1 MNIKQNIVRIKTSNQ
16 IGSGIIYPC
25 ESEIKE
31 FDITKYIVFTNRHII
46 NDLETVKNKD
56 LNKVLDI
63 DIYDNNGNLINIDD
77 SESVKLELFNPSSE
91 NKDEIKEDIAAIL
104 ITFNYK
110 LKLNLVNKIFFNDND
125 IDDLCVEGFPQV
137 LYNNN
142 ISSKIELK
150 GKYKEIFPKNKKLG
164 VFQITDDYHWYSNYK
179 DLRLF
184 QGFSGGP
191 IYKKADNTTYLVG
204 LNQSLLNLNEG
215 ENPFKL
221 LYYYKFSYVLEYL
234 REKGCIIFKRNSDSS
249 VSIRW
254 KASIKKDINN
264 EEDSE
269 NKIDEKE
276 LSKINILLL
285 GASGAGKS
293 SFVKT
298 FLLHKDCVDSVND
311 GQTTR
316 TNVVYKLSLF
326 NKSPQAIV
334 HFLDILQ
341 FGELMKELF
350 YEKYLLKVMS
360 VIEKKE
366 FKNIK
371 DCIKVVN
378 EYENLSSKNKK
389 KYKNENQKKGKM
401 QTQLSERESLIRN
414 IDEYIHN
421 KHISNNGNEKLNT
434 KYYKEVLS
442 DLCNSYSCVFSFK
455 ELDFLNLGEIDCLS
469 FDISLENYLSF
480 FDNNN
485 DNYTYNEFCFDVYFF
500 DIYQKILSQIE
511 YTYKVAKFPKGKIYN
526 MIYTGTVCMNIVL
539 NNDLDTIDLLSKCLQ
554 QKNNSSLTGIIDYVE
569 IIDSISN
576 EYAFILDDLEIDEL
590 TIVDSVGIDHDSYY
604 TKSGNIL
611 SKNLDKLISNNLIS
625 FKSDSAVIYLK
636 KLDAGKPTELKNII
650 PLIFNKVPQ
659 SPVYCVFNGLDI
671 FLGSKVGEF
680 NGFSYMC
687 DKPKSIKY
695 LENAETEILSML
707 KKDTH
712 FSQSLYNTLKNNISC
727 FCSEEDIINN
737 NFNIYHYNRTV
748 VYDLLLSIC
757 MKEYSCMNIIPKK
770 LIRNIEDNKFGK
782 KIKGLFKILY
792 NEFTDEENI
801 RYLYYL
807 IVKSSNR
814 EDTEGKIKE
823 ESDSFIYALRG
834 KLIHDLIKAIYDLFL
849 GIFRLF
855 ISRHKNLL
863 SVSNDDKYYNCV
875 PSLDSCVK
883 NMENSFIVCLIKE
896 ILIYIDFPF
905 FTRDKVEIYEMKS
918 TFPFN
923 YNYLMNL
930 IFEEHF
936 QILEERNFYV
946 HLVECFKKLEKF
958 AEFPIFA
965 GWCEKCFANC
975 LLDTIEKDNKS
986 KSENLMK
993 INYKFYRQLQEI
1005 KYEFEKKYEN
1015 IEFNDLLKYYASNKE
1030 KS

>member
-77 SESVKLELFNPSSE
+77 SESVKLELFNPYNDKE
-91 NKDEIKEDIAAIL
+91 DEVKEDIAAIL
-104 ITFNYK
+104 ITFDYK
-110 LKLNLVNKIFFNDND
+110 LKLNLVNKILFNDNG

-254 KASIKKDINN
+254 KASIKKDINS

-269 NKIDEKE
+269 NKVDEKE

-326 NKSPQAIV
+326 NKTPRAIV
-334 HFLDILQ
+334 HFLDFEQ
-341 FGELMKELF
+341 FEELLKDLF
-350 YEKYLLKVMS
+350 YEKYLLKAMS
-360 VIEKKE
+360 AIEKKE
-366 FKNIK
+366 FKDIDECKRIVNKNKNIK
-371 DCIKVVN
+371 YIFI
-378 EYENLSSKNKK
+378 ERNKSEK
-389 KYKNENQKKGKM
+389 ELLIMKIEDHINENGKEI
-401 QTQLSERESLIRN
+401 LDS
-414 IDEYIHN
+414 
-421 KHISNNGNEKLNT
+421 
-434 KYYKEVLS
+434 KYYIKTFSNVL
-442 DLCNSYSCVFSFK
+442 DSYSYMFSLK
-455 ELDFLNLGEIDCLS
+455 EFNFLNLEKPEFLFKNINVEASYFDDLSICFEQCCWVLYREIITKIKNNYKLTKNVRFKRKKSKYLNVSGVS
-469 FDISLENYLSF
+469 FMDIELDNSF
-480 FDNNN
+480 
-485 DNYTYNEFCFDVYFF
+485 E
-500 DIYQKILSQIE
+500 I
-511 YTYKVAKFPKGKIYN
+511 
-526 MIYTGTVCMNIVL
+526 
-539 NNDLDTIDLLSKCLQ
+539 IDLLSKCLQ
-554 QKNNSSLTGIIDYVE
+554 QKNNSSLTGIINYVE

-604 TKSGNIL
+604 TESENVL
-611 SKNLDKLISNNLIS
+611 SKNLDKLIENNLIS
-625 FKSDSAVIYLK
+625 FTSDSAVIFLK

-671 FLGSKVGEF
+671 FLGSKVDGFE
-680 NGFSYMC
+680 GFSRQD
-687 DKPKSIKY
+687 DKPKSINY
-695 LENAETEILSML
+695 LENAENEILSML
-707 KKDTH
+707 NKDTH

-727 FCSEEDIINN
+727 FCTDEDIINN
-737 NFNIYHYNRTV
+737 NFNIYHYNRKV

-792 NEFTDEENI
+792 NEFTDEKYLQILDFLDEYIDDASLNENGI
-801 RYLYYL
+801 EIEERENLLEHL
-807 IVKSSNR
+807 IQTLLSGLILNVY
-814 EDTEGKIKE
+814 
-823 ESDSFIYALRG
+823 DSFV
-834 KLIHDLIKAIYDLFL
+834 DLF
-849 GIFRLF
+849 IEF
-855 ISRHKNLL
+855 ISEYEDLL
-863 SVSNDDKYYNCV
+863 SVRYYKKFNNYI

-883 NMENSFIVCLIKE
+883 NMGNDFLNCLFTEIIIDIFFYGTNRTNIDKIVLKILSFYPSFDYVELIDLIVEEWLYRLE
-896 ILIYIDFPF
+896 S
-905 FTRDKVEIYEMKS
+905 S
-918 TFPFN
+918 TFYDDLRIIIMQFN
-923 YNYLMNL
+923 RL
-930 IFEEHF
+930 
-936 QILEERNFYV
+936 
-946 HLVECFKKLEKF
+946 KKSGVFNSLL
-958 AEFPIFA
+958 
-965 GWCEKCFANC
+965 EKCFKDC

-1015 IEFNDLLKYYASNKE
+1015 VEFNDLLKYYASGKE
-1030 KS
+1030 ES